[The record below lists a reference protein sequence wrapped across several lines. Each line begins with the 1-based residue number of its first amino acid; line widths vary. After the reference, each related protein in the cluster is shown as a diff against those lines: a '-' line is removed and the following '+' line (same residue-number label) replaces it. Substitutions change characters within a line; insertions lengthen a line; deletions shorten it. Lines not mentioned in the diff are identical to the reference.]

1 MIYSSFFVDID
12 DDRELK
18 EQAEFVQ
25 KQSKQEKKNTKEEI
39 KQEVEEK
46 SNNDSKKCEKIV
58 SATELSKVKVSSSI
72 KLQTSNKFVK
82 CFLFDL
88 TKKDDFFN

>member
-18 EQAEFVQ
+18 EQTKFVQ
-25 KQSKQEKKNTKEEI
+25 KQSKQEKRNTKEEI
-39 KQEVEEK
+39 KQEVEKK
-46 SNNDSKKCEKIV
+46 SKNDSKKCEEVV
-58 SATELSKVKVSSSI
+58 SAIELSKVKVSFSI
-72 KLQTSNKFVK
+72 KFQTSSKFVK

-88 TKKDDFFN
+88 TNKDDFLN